1 LIKKAIRNA
10 TKEEAE
16 RIRKAIREGRVGEIL
31 PELVKLAE
39 RDGPLDIFYLSES
52 RFVPVEE
59 REEVL
64 NEAEEMV
71 EEDGLELVGET
82 EETVE
87 DDEYLGQHVVKRVF
101 QETGEKPRLRRKP
114 F

>member
-10 TKEEAE
+10 TKEEAD

-39 RDGPLDIFYLSES
+39 RDGPLDVFYLSES

-59 REEVL
+59 QDEVL
-64 NEAEEMV
+64 N
-71 EEDGLELVGET
+71 ET

-87 DDEYLGQHVVKRVF
+87 EEDLEPVGESEEVVENDEYLGQHVVKRVF
-101 QETGEKPRLRRKP
+101 PETGERPRLRKRP